1 MDTSRRNRG
10 NLGTDSLV
18 LPLPSPLKVCRPSE
32 LYRFAKDIF
41 PICLD
46 KSCNSTK
53 TKQDRRI
60 HKTETWGSWGVRV
73 RGTEFR
79 SPGPMSWAWQH
90 RAKLPCCGG
99 EGRKR
104 GCSAVSLAKAGQ
116 ALCLNEVGM
125 KRTHEVELWLL
136 HPHIQ
141 GANKEIYLK
150 FVSLFLF
157 VFQKKKIRQTRLI
170 TQSISGLRWGLIS

>member
-18 LPLPSPLKVCRPSE
+18 LPLPSPLKVSRPSE

-53 TKQDRRI
+53 TKQDRWI
-60 HKTETWGSWGVRV
+60 HKTETWG
-73 RGTEFR
+73 RGLRGKSKRNWVQIPRTQVL
-79 SPGPMSWAWQH
+79 GMAG

-99 EGRKR
+99 ERRKG
-104 GCSAVSLAKAGQ
+104 GCSAASLAKVGQ
-116 ALCLNEVGM
+116 VLCLNEVGM
-125 KRTHEVELWLL
+125 KRTHKVELWLL
-136 HPHIQ
+136 HSHIQ

-150 FVSLFLF
+150 FISLFLF
-157 VFQKKKIRQTRLI
+157 VFQKKK
-170 TQSISGLRWGLIS
+170 